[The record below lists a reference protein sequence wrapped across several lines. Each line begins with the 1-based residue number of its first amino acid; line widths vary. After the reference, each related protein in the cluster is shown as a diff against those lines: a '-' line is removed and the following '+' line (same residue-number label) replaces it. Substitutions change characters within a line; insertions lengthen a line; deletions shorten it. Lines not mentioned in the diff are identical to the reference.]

1 MIRMISKSIFLKGLQ
16 KLFSFNNVVSISGES
31 GTGKTNLA
39 LHLIGDLLT
48 YERFSDSSIW
58 IQASEPFPSSRL
70 IQIFEKYPDKLKYI
84 QENIFILPKNQKISN
99 YFEQAN
105 IISQLIDSNTILP
118 PDLRYIVID
127 NISHHLRFEV
137 SSSANISKVVACL
150 DTFYAKQLYPLI
162 VFCIRNNINLFLLH
176 EVTYV
181 PGLSKIRP
189 FFYKLYDRLGTIDII
204 LHNNKFNTKR
214 KEMEILFNHSRK
226 IFPYTIEQRG
236 IHLL

>member
-1 MIRMISKSIFLKGLQ
+1 MIKMISKSIFLKGLQ

-39 LHLIGDLLT
+39 LHLIGDFLT
-48 YERFSDSSIW
+48 YERFSDSCIW

-70 IQIFEKYPDKLKYI
+70 IQIFEKYPDKLKHI

-99 YFEQAN
+99 YLEQAN
-105 IISQLIDSNTILP
+105 IFSQLIDSNTILP

-127 NISHHLRFEV
+127 NISHLLRFEV
-137 SSSANISKVVACL
+137 SSSANVSKVVACL
-150 DTFYAKQLYPLI
+150 DTFYDKQLYPLI
-162 VFCIRNNINLFLLH
+162 VFCIRNNIILFLLH

-181 PGLSKIRP
+181 PDLSKIRP

-236 IHLL
+236 IQLL